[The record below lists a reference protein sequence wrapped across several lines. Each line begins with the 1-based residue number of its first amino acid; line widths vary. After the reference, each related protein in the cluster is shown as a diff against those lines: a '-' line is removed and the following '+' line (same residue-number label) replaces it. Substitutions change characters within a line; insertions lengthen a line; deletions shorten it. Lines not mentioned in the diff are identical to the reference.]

1 MEKKPSKFEAAE
13 HLDRHRR
20 KCTVCHHPHRQA
32 IEEDF
37 LHWRKV
43 RRISD
48 QYKLADPRPIYR
60 HARATGLNQIR
71 RENVLAAL
79 DQIVERA
86 SEAKVTVDSVI
97 RAIRAHSCLDERGRW
112 TDPPTRVVFNTSGA
126 DAVGAPSLDTDATPV
141 VLIPVPGLEIPL
153 SDSKHEPVAQ
163 SNRLKTT
170 PSGIVLYCTP
180 RCTGHL
186 VPYSHRID
194 SCTLKTLSC
203 GIDICEEVLL
213 FGGSESQLPLAA
225 GHFHLGLSP

>member
-97 RAIRAHSCLDERGRW
+97 RAMRAHSCLDERGRW

-126 DAVGAPSLDTDATPV
+126 AAVGAPSLDTDATPV
-141 VLIPVPGLEIPL
+141 VLIPVPGLEVPL

-170 PSGIVLYCTP
+170 PSGIMMYCTP

-203 GIDICEEVLL
+203 GIDICEEVLPL
-213 FGGSESQLPLAA
+213 SESGFQLWHDD
-225 GHFHLGLSP
+225 GFVHLGLSP